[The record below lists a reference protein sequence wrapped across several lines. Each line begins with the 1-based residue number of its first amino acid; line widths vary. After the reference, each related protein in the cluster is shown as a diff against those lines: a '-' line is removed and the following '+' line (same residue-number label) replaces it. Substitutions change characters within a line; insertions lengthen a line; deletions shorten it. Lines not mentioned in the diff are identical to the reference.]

1 MKLELGFY
9 LDVGGGGGLD
19 ERLIKNKDN
28 LRLFRKFKL
37 DNRFKVLLV
46 NRIDDPNHYNQ
57 YVEFHKMLEDNLSL
71 KHDTKPTHNLVD
83 FLNLAGIL
91 ADQQRLYLCYYED
104 KLVSGMY
111 FIEVLPRKFY
121 TVYIAQNYGFKNT
134 GTLLG
139 IVDYF
144 LSSEKNGVD
153 ILDFG
158 ICTENNGL
166 ILNKG
171 LANFKESSL
180 TGQPTYRYFF
190 N

>member
-1 MKLELGFY
+1 
-9 LDVGGGGGLD
+9 
-19 ERLIKNKDN
+19 
-28 LRLFRKFKL
+28 
-37 DNRFKVLLV
+37 
-46 NRIDDPNHYNQ
+46 
-57 YVEFHKMLEDNLSL
+57 
-71 KHDTKPTHNLVD
+71 
-83 FLNLAGIL
+83 
-91 ADQQRLYLCYYED
+91 
-104 KLVSGMY
+104 MY